1 MIQDIKKCLYV
12 EAFYNLNSIVNNG
25 KYVGFT
31 PKQKKK
37 LIKKCL
43 KEVIAKIPKPTPDAV

>member
-1 MIQDIKKCLYV
+1 MIQDIKKCMYV

-25 KYVGFT
+25 KYVCFT
-31 PKQKKK
+31 AKQKKK

-43 KEVIAKIPKPTPDAV
+43 KEVIKKMPKPTPETV

>member
-1 MIQDIKKCLYV
+1 MYV
-12 EAFYNLNSIVNNG
+12 ETFYDLNSIVNNE

-43 KEVIAKIPKPTPDAV
+43 KEVIAKMPKPEPEPA